1 MSSTSR
7 GVSPHFSASKVA
19 GFSTVVFV
27 SRASEIT
34 VSITTFPDRAT
45 LIPSRIASGLLS
57 FNKYPEAPFCTASTI
72 YSVSWKVVTISTFTS
87 GKASLISLVPSIPLL
102 SGMRISIKTTS
113 GWCSLQASKAARPLS
128 AKARTSTLPLASSMI
143 FKPVRINISSSAI
156 ISLIGFVMVLL
167 VSIVFLYSVG
177 SFARSRQDWTPPVS
191 QTRLLLS
198 GVLGVI

>member
-1 MSSTSR
+1 M
-7 GVSPHFSASKVA
+7 
-19 GFSTVVFV
+19 
-27 SRASEIT
+27 T
-34 VSITTFPDRAT
+34 VSITTFPDKAT

-87 GKASLISLVPSIPLL
+87 GKASLISFVPSIPLL

-143 FKPVRINISSSAI
+143 FKPVRMSISSSAI

-177 SFARSRQDWTPPVS
+177 SFARSHLDLTPQVS
-191 QTRLLLS
+191 PTRLLHEV
-198 GVLGVI
+198 VLGGI